1 MKKYII
7 PLLIIISLI
16 IVGCEDKDLSYS
28 KIESGKINCN
38 QKDELLKQDNIVL
51 IDVRTEEEYNAGH
64 LDMAI
69 NIPYDTITTDIK
81 KYSNITKD
89 THIIV
94 YCRSGNRSGQAATSL
109 KNAGFENI
117 YDLGAMSNCE

>member
-1 MKKYII
+1 MKKYIL
-7 PLLIIISLI
+7 PLLLIFSFI
-16 IVGCEDKDLSYS
+16 IVGCENKNMSYS
-28 KIESGKINCN
+28 KIESGKITCD
-38 QKDELLKQDNIVL
+38 QKDELMKEDNVVL
-51 IDVRTEEEYNAGH
+51 IDVRTAEEYNEGH

-69 NIPYDTITTDIK
+69 NIPYDTITNDIK

-94 YCRSGNRSGQAATSL
+94 YCRSGNRSGQATSSL
-109 KNAGFENI
+109 KKAGYENI